1 MNLKK
6 QKNMLNGMKNLIIK
20 NIRNELFALDMIQ
33 PLSKRMF
40 RRCIESKVKN
50 CLGRNFIDF
59 ENLSNVCKFEIMKQ
73 TLLTDPKIDKNSNLN
88 SFDEINYEDYKVEEK
103 ISEKNIGNDSIRD
116 KIRKIL
122 KDMVYLINLV

>member
-6 QKNMLNGMKNLIIK
+6 QKNILNGIKTLIIK
-20 NIRNELFALDMIQ
+20 IIRNELFALDMSQ

-59 ENLSNVCKFEIMKQ
+59 ENFSNLCKFEIMKK
-73 TLLTDPKIDKNSNLN
+73 TLLTDPSIDKKSYLNEIEDINSDN
-88 SFDEINYEDYKVEEK
+88 FKVEED
-103 ISEKNIGNDSIRD
+103 IVENFYSNELID
-116 KIRKIL
+116 KIKKIL
-122 KDMVYLINLV
+122 KEMVILIYLV